1 MKKQLTLYAK
11 QAVAMFLA
19 VITFLNIPLYAYADV
34 HTSSDSQYNEEP
46 FYYDENGT
54 KIYDSDIDWSQYRSE
69 PDYSDILWT
78 FEEYPETMMTNGE
91 ASTYVIG
98 IDDAAVAVIVVACA
112 ACGYYIAKSDI
123 PEFVSKGFEPWLRR
137 NKGADVASM
146 SMWQDVLSSKLATEF
161 TKMTLLIKAIREY
174 LDTLKIDSG
183 AITVP
188 INSSKWNVTSPLPD
202 WNKNF
207 ADRYFPIE
215 NYYVS
220 SDSSIKYITS
230 AFALSSLNSIVAGYV
245 NGKNSD
251 GSYFVVLFTSLTS
264 SSYIKLSEIYNTLT
278 DGYWRSQQSNVRT
291 GLTPDIPLDF
301 IYSLTVP
308 IFVNA
313 EAYNSWKAFGTTGGL
328 LNGNADDFLTINTA
342 NQWTDLQQN
351 FFTKYA
357 VSDVLKLPE
366 TQAEFD
372 ALIDSLSKVQTGAD
386 VITTLKPVWDITEN
400 TGGGDIV
407 VVPSVA
413 YSSLCYIISAIAS
426 YCGASLTDEQK
437 NTFISSFY
445 TSNIDGTSALVEEQA
460 QEIIR
465 NFVVINGGSQ
475 KPDDN
480 NDNNKYK
487 ILKKLAVSVGAFL
500 VSVGLVSDIPDFE
513 NEPSVSNNVQVV
525 EKQDSGGST
534 SPDANIDLSGIL
546 NYLKQFLT
554 ILNNWSNPLALMDS
568 LISKLGLSSLIDGIK
583 TAINNVPKLISGELS
598 LPELFGNVTDAI
610 FSMPQQVADAI
621 AKALGLEKALD
632 NLGLSELFDNIIELL
647 PGELVEGF
655 ALPDLFSSL
664 GTIVGS
670 IPLEISKIFGLV
682 NGFSLN
688 DWLNNILQSIQN
700 LPSAFAEKFP
710 SSGGSDNSGKED
722 GGDSGF
728 RKFINALILLA
739 LILVVL
745 LIFFLN
751 CLRFIVLLFQI
762 PASAELF
769 NEDILAGMNFLRT
782 TMLPVFNV
790 SLYSLLMGAVYFVVF
805 MSIIGAIRKKINHL
819 RIPAN

>member
-188 INSSKWNVTSPLPD
+188 INSSTWNVTSPLPD

>member
-1 MKKQLTLYAK
+1 MKKQLMRYAR
-11 QAVAMFLA
+11 QVISMFLA
-19 VITFLNIPLYAYADV
+19 IVIFLNVPLYAYADV
-34 HTSSDSQYNEEP
+34 HTSSNAM
-46 FYYDENGT
+46 YDDVSEGEYMPDNILSRYEKSFEYCPLT
-54 KIYDSDIDWSQYRSE
+54 PQEVLNPRSR
-69 PDYSDILWT
+69 I
-78 FEEYPETMMTNGE
+78 
-91 ASTYVIG
+91 AIA
-98 IDDAAVAVIVVACA
+98 DDVVVFVLCCIAA
-112 ACGYYIAKSDI
+112 ACGLLLPKVASTVSDFFT
-123 PEFVSKGFEPWLRR
+123 PFDAWLRR
-137 NKGADVASM
+137 TSGNVAAVMTAWNSVLNGKLGEKITGLKLIIPKFQEYM
-146 SMWQDVLSSKLATEF
+146 RSNVTGFGTGSTEISFNVGSGVLKDGPYALPVISESQLENYIFSFVAPYNSSEMIDIFNGSGRRVATVAALSISSTKRLNIHGFNSQDVYSYYSDNRSFAWRTTMGDGNYKYSDGIFAPVSGLAYYFGSSYSFDDVVQYIANCSPYPVF
-161 TKMTLLIKAIREY
+161 
-174 LDTLKIDSG
+174 LDTDYARSYVKYGTLDGLVSPDPDFT
-183 AITVP
+183 IT
-188 INSSKWNVTSPLPD
+188 T
-202 WNKNF
+202 
-207 ADRYFPIE
+207 
-215 NYYVS
+215 
-220 SDSSIKYITS
+220 
-230 AFALSSLNSIVAGYV
+230 
-245 NGKNSD
+245 
-251 GSYFVVLFTSLTS
+251 
-264 SSYIKLSEIYNTLT
+264 
-278 DGYWRSQQSNVRT
+278 Q
-291 GLTPDIPLDF
+291 
-301 IYSLTVP
+301 
-308 IFVNA
+308 
-313 EAYNSWKAFGTTGGL
+313 KA
-328 LNGNADDFLTINTA
+328 
-342 NQWTDLQQN
+342 WSDLQQDFMN
-351 FFTKYA
+351 KYA
-357 VSDVLKLPE
+357 YADVLTIPE
-366 TQAEFD
+366 TQAEFEALYD
-372 ALIDSLSKVQTGAD
+372 ALTKSVTGAD

-426 YCGASLTDEQK
+426 YCGTSLTDEQK

-568 LISKLGLSSLIDGIK
+568 LIFKLGLSSLIDGIK

-621 AKALGLEKALD
+621 AKALGLEKAFD

-647 PGELVEGF
+647 PDELVEGF

-710 SSGGSDNSGKED
+710 SSGGSDSSGKDD

-769 NEDILAGMNFLRT
+769 NEDILAGMNFLKT